1 MAQDS
6 SSLNR
11 DFLIG
16 LVLAISS
23 CFFIGGSFIFKK
35 FGLLRLRNTTGGV
48 PAAEGGYGM
57 YYTYLNNKEILI
69 LLQHAINNSFEI
81 RVQ

>member
-6 SSLNR
+6 SPLNR

-16 LVLAISS
+16 LALAVAS

-35 FGLLRLRNTTGGV
+35 FGLLRLRGTNGGV

-57 YYTYLNNKEILI
+57 DKLI
-69 LLQHAINNSFEI
+69 
-81 RVQ
+81 